1 MKKITITGTKGKS
14 TVSAI
19 LAQVLASIEP
29 HILKVDTSGAYVNG
43 KLAISKQLSQKMW
56 DLVPT
61 VAPGRFLYL
70 LSQDSM
76 SEIEVAN
83 LNHDQLPGLAIL
95 EASLGCGTASG
106 LGYYGHNIGV
116 FTNVFE
122 DHLGSRDDLQDRQD
136 IGQSKKFVFSRINH
150 DGTAVFNADDDIVVS
165 LLDTCKQGVKWLPFG
180 VSFKHF
186 DLQGHLETGGY
197 AVGISDFD
205 VVLHHGSSQK
215 SLFDLRQVGW
225 TFQGAY
231 EPSVYNLLAV
241 TATILAHCDMR
252 LPVAVKRALLASQ
265 LDHYSGRLTL
275 LKNQQDVSVLAD
287 YAHEKQSLRK
297 IAELANTLKA
307 TEANKVIGVLR
318 LAWDRD
324 KALIQDT
331 AKFIADA
338 YDSFIIY
345 DKIDGYWR
353 VPSKRYRTYQRQFH
367 QKVGKISEQLS
378 GALVKERG
386 AGAVQRV
393 LREDE
398 ALIAAA
404 KIAKPGDV
412 VVFIVNDDIER
423 SIGFARQYFG
433 ADFV

>member
-14 TVSAI
+14 TVSAV
-19 LAQVLASIEP
+19 LAQVLASVEP
-29 HILKVDTSGAYVNG
+29 NILKVDTSGAYVNG
-43 KLAISKQLSQKMW
+43 RLAISKQLSQKIW
-56 DLVPT
+56 DVVPT

-70 LSQDSM
+70 LNQNSTGQ
-76 SEIEVAN
+76 IETAN

-122 DHLGSRDDLQDRQD
+122 DHLGSRDDLQDRWD

-150 DGTAVFNADDDIVVS
+150 GGTAVFNADDDVVVS
-165 LLDTCKQGVKWLPFG
+165 LLGTCKQGVKWLPFG

-186 DLQGHLETGGY
+186 DLHGHLAAGGY
-197 AVGISDFD
+197 AVGVSGFD
-205 VVLHHGSSQK
+205 VVLRHGAVQK
-215 SLFDLRQVGW
+215 SLFDLRQIGW

-241 TATILAHCDMR
+241 TAAILAHCNMR
-252 LPVAVKRALLASQ
+252 LLVTVKRALLASQ
-265 LDHYSGRLTL
+265 LDHYGGRLTL
-275 LKNQQDVSVLAD
+275 LKNQQEVSVLAD

-297 IAELANTLKA
+297 IAELANKLKA
-307 TEANKVIGVLR
+307 TESNKVIGVLR

-324 KALIQDT
+324 EALIKDT
-331 AKFIADA
+331 AKFIADS
-338 YDSFIIY
+338 YDYFIVY

-353 VPSKRYRTYQRQFH
+353 RPSKRYRTYQRQFH
-367 QKVGKISEQLS
+367 QKVGKISEQLA
-378 GALVKERG
+378 GALVKERDS
-386 AGAVQRV
+386 GAVRRV
-393 LREDE
+393 LREDM

-423 SIGFARQYFG
+423 SIDFARQYFE
-433 ADFV
+433 ADFA